1 VVEGCD
7 LEDHVELGLRV
18 QGHVRPVGVSL
29 EHLEGQV
36 LDGQRVEVVCLLR
49 ENLGVLVSVAVKVPF
64 VHDAREHLS
73 APLIEN
79 LGRHGDVRAN
89 HVDEFDDVPLDVH
102 RVKVDE
108 SEPDDVA
115 HLLQEHVGLDAKVHR
130 EDAVGPLDKVGVDR
144 EVLGLLGPLIEVH
157 PLTLRNIKTSLIMA
171 LTLGTGS
178 FGATA
183 KIGDI
188 VEFFVNWNLRV
199 LGTLV
204 AFDDT
209 TVTFHVKQYFVGYV
223 YHPHIYKDMTFDI
236 NTVWYVDPK

>member
-1 VVEGCD
+1 
-7 LEDHVELGLRV
+7 
-18 QGHVRPVGVSL
+18 
-29 EHLEGQV
+29 
-36 LDGQRVEVVCLLR
+36 
-49 ENLGVLVSVAVKVPF
+49 
-64 VHDAREHLS
+64 
-73 APLIEN
+73 
-79 LGRHGDVRAN
+79 
-89 HVDEFDDVPLDVH
+89 
-102 RVKVDE
+102 
-108 SEPDDVA
+108 
-115 HLLQEHVGLDAKVHR
+115 
-130 EDAVGPLDKVGVDR
+130 
-144 EVLGLLGPLIEVH
+144 
-157 PLTLRNIKTSLIMA
+157 MA